1 MWVVCL
7 MTYQLSQI
15 WFGSSLPPVTNVPSP
30 LAFCIR
36 LFGLE
41 SKSCLNDKF
50 SSLSLW
56 ISIYASLNCYLSA
69 MFSYSKNSNYMNS
82 VRLNFFLITHFFLIK
97 LLCLRSRIAVQG
109 LYKAHSWPANHIS
122 VLGLKRLQLKA
133 FRWSNFLGVDV
144 FHYYNLLIISL
155 SKIKMFRGHN
165 VAMQNAA

>member
-30 LAFCIR
+30 FAFCIR

-41 SKSCLNDKF
+41 SKSCLNYKF

-56 ISIYASLNCYLSA
+56 ISICASLNCYLSV
-69 MFSYSKNSNYMNS
+69 MFSYSKKSNYINS
-82 VRLNFFLITHFFLIK
+82 VRLSFFFITHFFLIK
-97 LLCLRSRIAVQG
+97 LLCLRSRIAMQG
-109 LYKAHSWPANHIS
+109 LYEAHSWPANDIS
-122 VLGLKRLQLKA
+122 VLRLKWLQLKA
-133 FRWSNFLGVDV
+133 FRWSNFLRIDV
-144 FHYYNLLIISL
+144 FHYCILLIINL

-165 VAMQNAA
+165 VAM